1 MLSTGSLP
9 PCFPDLVIQRMLR
22 STQST
27 DWDSAMPAQESETRQ
42 CPFCKE
48 EVRAD
53 AVRCKHCQA
62 AIPLLKPDHQ
72 GVCPFCKESI
82 NTEAIRCK
90 HCGAN
95 LAPPEQYFDYPERP
109 PTRRVQ
115 RRQATTPVA
124 YVPRPRERRV
134 PRRLLAQSAPEGCND
149 YEIDGAGI
157 WTFKK
162 VDEDGNCVYEL
173 TDPAIEPGF

>member
-1 MLSTGSLP
+1 M
-9 PCFPDLVIQRMLR
+9 
-22 STQST
+22 
-27 DWDSAMPAQESETRQ
+27 SEAEYVTRE

-48 EVRAD
+48 EVKAE

-62 AIPLLKPDHQ
+62 TILPTEPGHK

-82 NTEAIRCK
+82 NPEAIRCR

-95 LAPPEQYFDYPERP
+95 LAPPEQYSYYPERP
-109 PTRRVQ
+109 PTRRVPRPQ
-115 RRQATTPVA
+115 VTTPGAYARRIVA
-124 YVPRPRERRV
+124 RRRRERPV
-134 PRRLLAQSAPEGCND
+134 PTRLLARSAPEGCND

-157 WTFKK
+157 WTF
-162 VDEDGNCVYEL
+162 VEVNEDGDCVYEL